1 MDNGMESM
9 LDTYLFETN
18 SLLDNLD
25 EMLVKDEKLG
35 DFSPDDVNEIFRI
48 MHTIKGSSAM
58 MEFGS
63 LSSIAHHI
71 EDLFFYI
78 RDKGI
83 DSLSSQHKKELF
95 NLMFRSEDCLRGQVE
110 KVENGEPLDTDMD
123 TFASEINDFLKK
135 ISSGF
140 DDDSAEKAEGKD
152 AAPANAGSAASS
164 PAAEKPLAAEHLPAD
179 NNAVCFLHVF
189 LDEGIGM
196 ENLRAFMIINALK
209 ECELDFRY
217 YPENMESNPDTC
229 ATIIEDGFYLAF
241 ESEEMAAKAETNL
254 CTQNHIRSYQ
264 LVSLSDLTQESA
276 QTAPAS
282 SGPVPAAPVD
292 NAVPQQAEAPKKPQ
306 PPAPP
311 KPPVQNAPV
320 KQNLIS
326 VNLTKLDSLMNIVG
340 EIVITES
347 MVTSSPELGQL
358 SRDAYDNFMKSA
370 RQLRKLTD
378 DLQDISMS
386 LRMVPISGVFQ
397 KMNRIVRDM
406 KQKLGKDVR
415 LTLIGEDTEVDKTI
429 VDSIQD
435 PIMHMVRNAMDH
447 GIEETS
453 DERVKAG
460 KSPQGEIILS
470 ASHTSSEVV
479 ISIADD
485 GMGMNPDKLLAKAKE
500 RGILTKP
507 ESEYTRKEA
516 LGLVMLPGFSTNQTV
531 TEFSGRGVGMDV
543 VKKNVESVGGVVS
556 LTSEEGKGTTFLM
569 KIPLTLAIMDGM
581 KVTVGS
587 SIFTIAIANIR
598 QSFKILS
605 DEIIRDE
612 NGSEMV
618 ERLGSFYPI
627 LRLHE
632 FYGIPTEVTRLE
644 DGILMWVESSDR
656 SFCLF
661 VDDLIGEQQV
671 VVKPLPAFLHSFE
684 LKNSG
689 ISGCTILGDG
699 NISIILDIQ
708 SLHAAAMENI

>member
-25 EMLVKDEKLG
+25 EMLMKDEKLG

-78 RDKGI
+78 CDKGI
-83 DSLSSQHKKELF
+83 DSLDPQHKKELF
-95 NLMFRSEDCLRGQVE
+95 NLMFRSEDCLRGEVE
-110 KVENGEPLDTDMD
+110 KVENGQPLETDLD
-123 TFASEINDFLKK
+123 GFVAEINNFLKK
-135 ISSGF
+135 ISGAATEEPE
-140 DDDSAEKAEGKD
+140 AE
-152 AAPANAGSAASS
+152 S
-164 PAAEKPLAAEHLPAD
+164 PAAGEPGPVSETASALPD
-179 NNAVCFLHVF
+179 NLPDDKSAVCFIHVF

-196 ENLRAFMIINALK
+196 ENLRAFMIVNALK
-209 ECELDFRY
+209 ECDLDFRY
-217 YPENMESNPDTC
+217 YPENMESNPDSC
-229 ATIIEDGFYLAF
+229 SSIIENGFFMAF
-241 ESEEMAAKAETNL
+241 ESLEIASKASDL
-254 CTQNHIRSYQ
+254 LRTQGHIRSYE
-264 LVSLSDLTQESA
+264 LVELQEDE
-276 QTAPAS
+276 P
-282 SGPVPAAPVD
+282 PAAPDPVPVQP
-292 NAVPQQAEAPKKPQ
+292 ALTEASASVPQEQPKPAPKQKA
-306 PPAPP
+306 PA
-311 KPPVQNAPV
+311 KQAQGTPV

-326 VNLTKLDSLMNIVG
+326 VSLMKLDSLQNLVG

-347 MVTSSPELGQL
+347 MVTSSPELNQL

-397 KMNRIVRDM
+397 KMSRIVRDM
-406 KQKLGKDVR
+406 RQKLGKDVK

-447 GIEETS
+447 GIEDS
-453 DERVKAG
+453 ADERIHAG
-460 KSPQGEIILS
+460 KSAQGEIILS

-485 GMGMNPDKLLAKAKE
+485 GKGMNPEKLLAKARDK
-500 RGILTKP
+500 GLLTKP
-507 ESEYTRKEA
+507 ENQYSRKEA

-543 VKKNVESVGGVVS
+543 VKKNVESVGGTVS
-556 LTSEEGKGTTFLM
+556 LSSEEGKGTTFTM
-569 KIPLTLAIMDGM
+569 TIPLTLAIMDGM
-581 KVTVGS
+581 KVTVGK

-598 QSFKILS
+598 QSFKITPEEVL
-605 DEIIRDE
+605 RDE
-612 NGSEMV
+612 NGCEIV
-618 ERLGSFYPI
+618 ERMGSFYPVI
-627 LRLHE
+627 RLHQ
-632 FYGIPTEVTRLE
+632 FYNIETEVTNLA
-644 DGILMWVESSDR
+644 DGILLWVETSDR

-661 VDDLIGEQQV
+661 VDELLGEQQV
-671 VVKPLPAFLHSFE
+671 VVKPLPAFLNYFN
-684 LKNSG
+684 LKDFG

-708 SLHAAAMENI
+708 SLHGAALENI